1 MGCDWEAA
9 TSANEKASQILR
21 EKGYTQ
27 ASIDAIQALYDSKM
41 GSSPFG
47 GRDGCVGL
55 KGKCPHAP
63 AVRITCPH
71 KPPFKS
77 CYNCILNDTLG
88 EFKCGCSNKNTI
100 PITQQSQTSPPS
112 PMEDSK
118 SNILIDD
125 DILFLEDVK
134 KEPGV
139 PSTSD
144 ITWKND
150 GTPFGSI
157 SDEFGCKYEC
167 NGPLENGVLVYR
179 CIKQC
184 AGIKQDRCT
193 AVVRRTLNSKG
204 EKMWL
209 LSIEHNHPVKKKIDD
224 GTSPSGTKHFIL
236 INR

>member
-1 MGCDWEAA
+1 MGCNWEAA
-9 TSANEKASQILR
+9 TSANENASQILSD
-21 EKGYTQ
+21 KGYTQ

-55 KGKCPHAP
+55 KGKCPNPPVVH
-63 AVRITCPH
+63 ITCPH

-77 CYNCILNDTLG
+77 CYDCILSVGQL
-88 EFKCGCSNKNTI
+88 KCECSIKKTI
-100 PITQQSQTSPPS
+100 PITQQQSHASPSS

-118 SNILIDD
+118 SNLIDD
-125 DILFLEDVK
+125 GILFLNDVK

-139 PSTSD
+139 SSTSD

-150 GTPFGSI
+150 KTPN
-157 SDEFGCKYEC
+157 GCIFDAYSYKYDCE
-167 NGPLENGVLVYR
+167 GPQENGVMVYR

-184 AGIKQDRCT
+184 TGIKRRCT
-193 AVVRRTLNSKG
+193 AVVQRRLNSKG

-209 LSIEHNHPVKKKIDD
+209 GPTEHNHPVKKKKI
-224 GTSPSGTKHFIL
+224 GHGSPSGTKYF
-236 INR
+236 NQ